1 MRTLPSTILK
11 RVQKIAALTLESSA
25 IQAELSGVLKDLT
38 DMETGQR
45 GYLLTGDPAYLQ
57 PYTDAKG
64 RIEMDFVEPSC
75 RARESDA
82 ARTITGVAVGVLGWI
97 KAG

>member
-1 MRTLPSTILK
+1 MCQPPFTESVCPVTYPF
-11 RVQKIAALTLESSA
+11 IAS
-25 IQAELSGVLKDLT
+25 KDLT

-57 PYTDAKG
+57 PDTDAKG
-64 RIEMDFVEPSC
+64 RIEMDFC
-75 RARESDA
+75 RSSSRTLESDA